1 MANPSKIGYLSG
13 VSLLVAAMTGPGL
26 VTVPLL
32 FQTSGWITSLTILIL
47 VSLISSFSSLL
58 LCEAIGSLPGNE
70 KFTKRIEYSNLCEY
84 LITNRYKRAFI
95 QIIVYLA
102 IESFIIASI
111 ILSAQSLDSLFVT
124 FFGRTCGISISPD
137 SGWLCTEELG
147 DESSPFGN
155 RWMLL
160 TAGFMTTLVFVIPMT
175 WMRLSNNAKIQ
186 IVSFTIIIFVI
197 FAWAAALILHGVD
210 PSRIPIIGENQ
221 SQSVGIVLFNYAF
234 ITAVPSLSNELEE
247 DGSIRKIVWTATS
260 ISTFGYITLGILG
273 AMAFDLDL
281 STNIVTSIRK
291 SELRNTFFGFSTYL
305 FPFILL
311 ISVPINVIVIRYNL
325 VRTGFCGENL
335 AIFSTIL
342 PWFLVIPF
350 QSGYWLNVFTNWTS
364 LLFISSANFIIPFWL
379 YILSRK
385 TKHGKEKLHGIEG
398 FIPVKHFRAFFPEG
412 TKEWFSIWVAWACII
427 VGCSLVILIIMYDFV
442 GLLFGDRKS
451 VV

>member
-70 KFTKRIEYSNLCEY
+70 KFTVCNLISKLE
-84 LITNRYKRAFI
+84 
-95 QIIVYLA
+95 
-102 IESFIIASI
+102 
-111 ILSAQSLDSLFVT
+111 
-124 FFGRTCGISISPD
+124 TCGISISPD

-160 TAGFMTTLVFVIPMT
+160 TAGFMTTLLFVIPMT

-234 ITAVPSLSNELEE
+234 ITAVPSLANELEE

-291 SELRNTFFGFSTYL
+291 SELQGL
-305 FPFILL
+305 
-311 ISVPINVIVIRYNL
+311 
-325 VRTGFCGENL
+325 
-335 AIFSTIL
+335 
-342 PWFLVIPF
+342 
-350 QSGYWLNVFTNWTS
+350 
-364 LLFISSANFIIPFWL
+364 
-379 YILSRK
+379 
-385 TKHGKEKLHGIEG
+385 
-398 FIPVKHFRAFFPEG
+398 IPVKHFRAFFPEG

-427 VGCSLVILIIMYDFV
+427 VGCSLVILIIISIALK
-442 GLLFGDRKS
+442 GN
-451 VV
+451 